1 MSLISIEISGGIT
14 TVLRSVSYTT
24 PAQALNLWKYD
35 QWPDILGQMSNW
47 SVRVFQKKKKK
58 KVQQSDGTIMQ
69 TFIHIKSLVIKT
81 FYLPWWILVKEA
93 LNML

>member
-35 QWPDILGQMSNW
+35 PWPDILGQMSNW
-47 SVRVFQKKKKK
+47 SERFKKKKK
-58 KVQQSDGTIMQ
+58 KAAV
-69 TFIHIKSLVIKT
+69 
-81 FYLPWWILVKEA
+81 
-93 LNML
+93 